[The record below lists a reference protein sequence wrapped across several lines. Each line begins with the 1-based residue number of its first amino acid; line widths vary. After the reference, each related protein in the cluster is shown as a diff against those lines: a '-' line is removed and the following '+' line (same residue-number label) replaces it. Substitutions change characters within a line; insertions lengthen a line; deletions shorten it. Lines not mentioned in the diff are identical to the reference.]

1 MKLDVRSDVRVQ
13 NMPTALHGPAS
24 IAIDNDRYV
33 IGGVPQPSGSATNL
47 NEILTIS
54 KE

>member
-1 MKLDVRSDVRVQ
+1 MKLDVRSDVPIQ

-24 IAIDNDRYV
+24 VAIDNDIYV
-33 IGGVPQPSGSATNL
+33 IGGGSQPSGSATNL

>member
-24 IAIDNDRYV
+24 VAIDNDIYV
-33 IGGVPQPSGSATNL
+33 IGGGSQPSGAATNL
-47 NEILTIS
+47 NEILAIS